1 MAPKAKF
8 KQLKELFNDCRK
20 KQIIL
25 FVLCSFSVISEILLM
40 YQVQGLIDNVVDG
53 SSRNVLLQNFLQIV
67 MTGIFAFIATVVQ
80 TRMWHIFRHEL
91 INKMRIKMY
100 KSMLNKA
107 STFFDTTTTGDIV
120 SGIVNDGSIVAENA
134 GIEILMFWLN
144 LMKIIIIRVMYLM
157 IRMSWMF

>member
-1 MAPKAKF
+1 
-8 KQLKELFNDCRK
+8 
-20 KQIIL
+20 
-25 FVLCSFSVISEILLM
+25 
-40 YQVQGLIDNVVDG
+40 
-53 SSRNVLLQNFLQIV
+53 
-67 MTGIFAFIATVVQ
+67 
-80 TRMWHIFRHEL
+80 
-91 INKMRIKMY
+91 
-100 KSMLNKA
+100 MLNKA